1 MDLEMK
7 TAQLMAVVEVDQQ
20 DRILCQREGC
30 GHSVYKRIH
39 IVLENGSFAILGSEC
54 FQKLYGDG
62 GGDVEPRYGSSTGR
76 ALSSDERIALIDNT
90 ARFIEMLE
98 AQHILVVRETER
110 RLQAQQQDREAAA
123 QAVHRAASLAR
134 DAERDAQFVALE
146 NCRRMYP
153 SLNLATPG
161 WQGLVYLEKRR
172 LLREGRS
179 IGAATPP
186 GGSLF

>member
-1 MDLEMK
+1 MK
-7 TAQLMAVVEVDQQ
+7 TAQLMAVVEVNQQ

-39 IVLENGSFAILGSEC
+39 IVFDNGSFAILGSEC

-62 GGDVEPRYGSSTGR
+62 GSDIEPHYGSSTGQV
-76 ALSSDERIALIDNT
+76 LSDDERQALIDNT
-90 ARFIEMLE
+90 ARFIDMLE
-98 AQHILVVRETER
+98 AQRIQTVLETEQR
-110 RLQAQQQDREAAA
+110 SQAQQQEREAAA
-123 QAVHRAASLAR
+123 QAVQRAASLTR
-134 DAERDAQFVALE
+134 DAERDAQLVAME
-146 NCRRMYP
+146 NCRRMHP
-153 SLNLATPG
+153 GLNLATPG

-179 IGAATPP
+179 IEAATQT